1 MAEKDRCVLCE
12 VVGGELPSRKV
23 YEDTSFLAILDVNP
37 CAEGRCLV
45 VPKTHAARFNE
56 MGDDESAHLFRV
68 VKIVARKIKKAFNLE
83 SICVF
88 IRGGRISHLHVAVF
102 PSMQGDSPSGFPHS
116 MFEKDEVDL
125 ENVAAKLTAI
135 KGNRCSYSL

>member
-45 VPKTHAARFNE
+45 VPKTHTARFNE
-56 MGDDESAHLFRV
+56 MGDDELAHLFRV

-88 IRGGRISHLHVAVF
+88 IRGRRISHLCVAVF
-102 PSMQGDSPSGFPHS
+102 PPMQGDSPSDFPQS
-116 MFEKDEVDL
+116 MFEGTEVDL
-125 ENVAAKLTAI
+125 ENVAARLTAI

>member
-56 MGDDESAHLFRV
+56 MGDDELAHLFRV
-68 VKIVARKIKKAFNLE
+68 VKVVARKIEKAFNPDFA
-83 SICVF
+83 CVF
-88 IRGGRISHLHVAVF
+88 IRDGRISRLHVAVF
-102 PSMQGDSPSGFPHS
+102 PSMQGDSPSGFPQS
-116 MFEKDEVDL
+116 MLEGTEVDL